1 LVRVG
6 PLELNAAQ
14 VRLTWFMTRAIVEL
28 KYRIPAGRVLAY
40 FEILLSL
47 PPLVLAAIGTVIGFE
62 QTQWVGHRGGRATV
76 GGGLLLAGVFASVL
90 LVPAIILL
98 SRWRYR
104 WWPQLVPLGLFST
117 LAVFLATHWNR

>member
-1 LVRVG
+1 MIG
-6 PLELNAAQ
+6 A
-14 VRLTWFMTRAIVEL
+14 TVEL
-28 KYRIPAGRVLAY
+28 KYPAGRVLAY

-47 PPLVLAAIGTVIGFE
+47 PPLFLAAIATVFGFE
-62 QTQWVGHRGGRATV
+62 QPQWVGHRGGRATV
-76 GGGLLLAGVFASVL
+76 AGGLLLAGVAASVL

-104 WWPQLVPLGLFST
+104 WWPQLLPLGLFSI